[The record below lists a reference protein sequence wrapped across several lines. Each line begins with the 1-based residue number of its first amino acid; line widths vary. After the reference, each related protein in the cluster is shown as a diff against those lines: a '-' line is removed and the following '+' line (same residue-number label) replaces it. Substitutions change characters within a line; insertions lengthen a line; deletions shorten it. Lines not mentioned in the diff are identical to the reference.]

1 MKYEMKHQQISGGQR
16 RAQGKVQ
23 NSFVKLFETKQKYL
37 LLKQETD
44 FVSVNAD

>member
-1 MKYEMKHQQISGGQR
+1 MKYEIKHQQISGGQR

-37 LLKQETD
+37 LPKQETD
-44 FVSVNAD
+44 SVRVNAD